1 MEIACV
7 QQKDGVWYD
16 WRSVEEA
23 LCVEN
28 EPCAFQLRFE
38 QCPVVLC
45 VDGYW
50 IARKSFVAFLN
61 WLSSEVTCEQR
72 AVIRAA
78 NRALCSTGRGDRRT
92 ARKLRWEI
100 AWRQEYK
107 CADCGELLHPR
118 AMDID
123 HIVPL
128 HAGGEDVAQN
138 LQALCANCHAKKT
151 RTNV

>member
-1 MEIACV
+1 MEIVCV
-7 QQKDGVWYD
+7 QQKDDVWYD
-16 WRSVEEA
+16 WRSVEGA
-23 LCVEN
+23 LSTIA
-28 EPCAFQLRFE
+28 PCAFQLRFE
-38 QCPVVLC
+38 QCPVVLR
-45 VDGYW
+45 VDGHW
-50 IARKSFVAFLN
+50 IARKSFVAFLD

-72 AVIRAA
+72 AMIRAA
-78 NRALCSTGRGDRRT
+78 NKALGGRGDRKT

-100 AWRQEYK
+100 AWRQKYK

-123 HIVPL
+123 HVVTL
-128 HAGGEDVAQN
+128 HAGGGDVAEN